1 MYINAWASNTMFKH
15 RINTTQTKFKLNKN
29 AQIKKKKNVGDV
41 RDEKR
46 IERNNYFF
54 KSCQVHYFGHIL
66 SNPYLREMSKAD
78 VHEVDKER
86 SGKTAFRIERHL
98 SVCTAT

>member
-29 AQIKKKKNVGDV
+29 AQIKKKTL
-41 RDEKR
+41 EMLEMKR
-46 IERNNYFF
+46 ELRGIIIFF

-98 SVCTAT
+98 SVCTAK